1 VKILEKTGLTRATRL
16 AKPSARSRVSN
27 GKDLF
32 VGGVDGRTAYARRY
46 RDILAQLT
54 SDAGGDPSEAQA
66 IIIRR
71 ATQLAVWCEMAEAD
85 AASGLSLNVAEYC
98 TATNT
103 LRRLLLDLGLS
114 AGCGTSPDHRLVL
127 GQASGL
133 LKEEAPARWLTGA
146 SQPNGVI
153 EGNDHRAILAQPQGI
168 AQPQGK
174 RGWWSMSLARHRP
187 SGKLCILLYIA
198 SSGHGACLPSGAS
211 GAPACRFCEPRP

>member
-1 VKILEKTGLTRATRL
+1 MSENTGENRAVPTRATRL

-103 LRRLLLDLGLS
+103 LRRLLLDLGLERRLRDITRPS
-114 AGCGTSPDHRLVL
+114 TRTWPGLRPPKGRSPGKVVDRGFPTKRSDRRKRSPRNPSTASGHSTAS
-127 GQASGL
+127 GQAGL
-133 LKEEAPARWLTGA
+133 VVYVARAP
-146 SQPNGVI
+146 
-153 EGNDHRAILAQPQGI
+153 
-168 AQPQGK
+168 
-174 RGWWSMSLARHRP
+174 
-187 SGKLCILLYIA
+187 
-198 SSGHGACLPSGAS
+198 
-211 GAPACRFCEPRP
+211 PAFW